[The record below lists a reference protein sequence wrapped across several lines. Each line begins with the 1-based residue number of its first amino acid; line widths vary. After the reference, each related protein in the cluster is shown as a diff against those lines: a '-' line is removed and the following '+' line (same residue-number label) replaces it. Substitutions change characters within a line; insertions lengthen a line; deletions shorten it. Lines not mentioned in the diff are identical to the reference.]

1 MKIEKIEEN
10 CTNCMLCV
18 KDCVA
23 AVWREDKGIV
33 KVISSQ
39 DCTLCS
45 HCLAVCPKDAILHD
59 GLDSTQIN
67 KIDRALIDPMVYKT
81 IAMARRSIR
90 QYKNKSVSKEL
101 INEVIHLANYS
112 PTASNSQHVKYIVI
126 SKKETLNL
134 ISKEIF
140 GFASKVFRFTKQFPG
155 NIMYNFI
162 KNYNWSETLTRYID
176 PLQYY
181 IDETEKGRDFI
192 LHNAPA
198 LILIHGP
205 KRGSFSS
212 INCSIAATNI
222 INYAYSQGL
231 GTCYIGFLNLS
242 LKYSKKLRS
251 VIQVPKDRVVYAC
264 LIIGYPSY
272 RYTNTV
278 SRSKPDISWI

>member
-1 MKIEKIEEN
+1 MKIEKIEKK
-10 CTNCMLCV
+10 CTDCMLCV
-18 KDCVA
+18 KDCAA
-23 AVWREDKGIV
+23 AVWQDDSGIARV
-33 KVISSQ
+33 LRPE

-45 HCLAVCPKDAILHD
+45 HCLAVCPKAAILHD

-67 KIDRALIDPMVYKT
+67 KIDRTLIDPMVYKT

-90 QYKNKSVSKEL
+90 QYKDKSVSKEL
-101 INEVIHLANYS
+101 INDLIHLANYS

-126 SKKETLNL
+126 TNKEPLRL
-134 ISKEIF
+134 ISNEIF
-140 GFASKVFRFTKQFPG
+140 GFASKIFRFTKRFPG
-155 NIMYNFI
+155 NFLYSFI
-162 KNYNWSETLTRYID
+162 KKMDRSGTMIRYID

-205 KRGSFSS
+205 RKGSFSS
-212 INCSIAATNI
+212 INCNIAATNI
-222 INYAYSQGL
+222 MNYAFSQGL

-242 LKYSKKLRS
+242 LKYSRKLRS
-251 VIQVPKDRVVYAC
+251 VIQVPRGRVVYAC

-278 SRSKPDISWI
+278 SRKEPEISWI